1 MELAPKDTASASGLA
16 AITPNRPDPYMP
28 LGGGY
33 AYAALRNGLVV
44 RNPEGREVYFQPGD
58 DEAAIRE
65 NLAALDDWSVDV
77 GDAKRGVI
85 ADMVLG
91 EYFA

>member
-1 MELAPKDTASASGLA
+1 MELAPNDTASASGLA

-58 DEAAIRE
+58 DEASIRE

-77 GDAKRGVI
+77 DDAKRGVI

>member
-1 MELAPKDTASASGLA
+1 MAERIA
-16 AITPNRPDPYMP
+16 YMP

-33 AYAALRNGLVV
+33 EYASLRNGLSL
-44 RNPEGREVYFQPGD
+44 RNPVGREVYFQPGD

-77 GDAKRGVI
+77 GDAKRAVI